1 MRSPRPFDT
10 TVNVIETDPA
20 GLAALRLPRDDLML
34 ERADGP
40 DRYVLAEGPFDHYE
54 RTLRVEPI
62 DKGTVRVTETI
73 DWKVAIPV
81 WEPLFRPLVRAMS
94 RRSEP
99 PEVESTGEIV
109 DPPWWAPPARLD
121 ARAATILSRL
131 CVISMLAGYLGTLLS
146 QTLSFAADEFGASST
161 AQGTVLAVVRIGV
174 LLSVGLAF
182 LADRRGRR
190 ALVLVCAFGGV
201 AMAAVGAA
209 APNLVVLTGA
219 QTISRGFATAL
230 ALLLAVIAAEE
241 MPAGARA
248 YGASVLTM
256 TAALG
261 AGGAVAL
268 VSLAD
273 LAPWAWRIPYVA
285 PILVLPAITA
295 VHREVPESR
304 RFVRPHAKATMAGH
318 RGRLA
323 LLSTAAFL
331 GLIFYAPVTQFQV
344 DFLREEHGFSS
355 LMITIYTMVTMTP
368 GGIGVIVGGRLAD
381 TKGRRVVGAI
391 GTIGG
396 AALVTL
402 TYQLS
407 GPGIW
412 LTAICGS
419 IIGALTV
426 PALAVYGPELFP
438 TALRA
443 RANGWITAAGVVGS
457 ATGLRIAG
465 QMRDRF
471 DSYGPAIAMLAAG
484 PLLVAVLVIAFYPET
499 ARVELE
505 DLNPEDQLG
514 APGDPAAAPELV
526 GDDLLSA
533 GSRELRDPVADG

>member
-1 MRSPRPFDT
+1 MHAKSFDT
-10 TVNVIETDPA
+10 TVNIIETDAA
-20 GLAALRLPRDDLML
+20 GVAALRLPRDDLML
-34 ERADGP
+34 EQVEGP
-40 DRYVLAEGPFDHYE
+40 DRFGVAEGPFDHYE
-54 RTLRVEPI
+54 RTLAVDELDDGRF
-62 DKGTVRVTETI
+62 RVTETI

-81 WEPLFRPLVRAMS
+81 WEPLFRPLMRAMS

-99 PEVESTGEIV
+99 PDPTPAGEIV
-109 DPPWWAPPARLD
+109 SPPWWAPPARID

-174 LLSVGLAF
+174 LLSVALAF
-182 LADRRGRR
+182 MADRRGRR

-201 AMAAVGAA
+201 AMATLGAV
-209 APNLVVLTGA
+209 APNLFVLTA
-219 QTISRGFATAL
+219 TQTVSRGFATAL

-285 PILVLPAITA
+285 PIFVLPAIKA
-295 VHREVPESR
+295 VHSQVPESR
-304 RFVRPHAKATMAGH
+304 RFVTPHGKATMAGH

-323 LLSTAAFL
+323 LLATAAFL
-331 GLIFYAPVTQFQV
+331 GLLFYAPVSQFQV

-355 LMITIYTMVTMTP
+355 PMITLYTMVTMTP

-381 TKGRRVVGAI
+381 TKGRRIVGAI

-396 AALVTL
+396 ALLVTL
-402 TYQLS
+402 TYQLA
-407 GPGIW
+407 GAGIW

-443 RANGWITAAGVVGS
+443 RANGWITAAGVAGS
-457 ATGLRIAG
+457 ATGLRLAG
-465 QMRDRF
+465 QMRDHF
-471 DSYGPAIAMLAAG
+471 DSYGPAIAMLAIG
-484 PLLVAVLVIAFYPET
+484 PLLVAVLVVAFYPET

-505 DLNPEDQLG
+505 DLNPEDQVSGTESIVG
-514 APGDPAAAPELV
+514 APSTGVSGLFS
-526 GDDLLSA
+526 GRRRQA
-533 GSRELRDPVADG
+533 GDPVADG